1 MVFLI
6 FLFLITYVDLIIYNE
21 TQDKRNREENGIL
34 KWLDRMN
41 ENKNENIE
49 RTINFQ
55 SSLFVVLCL
64 LIFRLQVHFW
74 MEKLIYSMRLNY
86 SLVNALSIRTKLKPL
101 PKLWLDWT
109 HILTHYIMCLK
120 RGSYHLLCMLTN
132 WYQSWLCEIV
142 CKSVWIIQIDNFGP
156 SIWQILPTCQL
167 KVLQSLKWLTHQL
180 PATTFKHKFQLPR
193 QLMDIGILTFFFVL
207 RNES

>member
-1 MVFLI
+1 MVFWNDWIGWMKIKMRTLRGRLI
-6 FLFLITYVDLIIYNE
+6 FKVPFLWCCESI
-21 TQDKRNREENGIL
+21 
-34 KWLDRMN
+34 W
-41 ENKNENIE
+41 
-49 RTINFQ
+49 
-55 SSLFVVLCL
+55 SL

-120 RGSYHLLCMLTN
+120 RGSYHLLYMLTN

-156 SIWQILPTCQL
+156 SIWQILPT
-167 KVLQSLKWLTHQL
+167 
-180 PATTFKHKFQLPR
+180 
-193 QLMDIGILTFFFVL
+193 
-207 RNES
+207 